1 MQFYF
6 RMRKRPN
13 RTEEKKEELPLSKAA
28 EYLLDECR
36 MVLPGIQA
44 LFGFQLVAVFNS
56 AFGEKLSPSEQ
67 RLHLLAIA
75 LVAIAV
81 ALIMTPA
88 ALHRQRGAYEVSDTF
103 VRVSSRLLL
112 WSMVPLALSISLD
125 FYLVSRVITGTRL
138 VSLFGVAMF
147 ALFSALWFLLPRAR
161 GLQKAIGG
169 RPTWHVEISF
179 DCIDVGET
187 KNASRAF

>member
-1 MQFYF
+1 MQFCF
-6 RMRKRPN
+6 RMQQRPN
-13 RTEEKKEELPLSKAA
+13 KTEEKKEELSLSKAA

-81 ALIMTPA
+81 AIIMTPA
-88 ALHRQRGAYEVSDTF
+88 ALHRQRGAYEVTDTF

-138 VSLFGVAMF
+138 VSLCGVAMF

-169 RPTWHVEISF
+169 RT
-179 DCIDVGET
+179 T
-187 KNASRAF
+187 

>member
-1 MQFYF
+1 MSALPKPHDE
-6 RMRKRPN
+6 KR
-13 RTEEKKEELPLSKAA
+13 EDLPLSKAA

-44 LFGFQLVAVFNS
+44 LFGFQLIAVFNS
-56 AFGEKLSPSEQ
+56 GFDEKLTPSDRQ
-67 RLHLLAIA
+67 LHLLAIA

-81 ALIMTPA
+81 AIIMTPA
-88 ALHRQRGAYEVSDTF
+88 ALHRQRGAYEVTDTF

-138 VSLFGVAMF
+138 VSLCGVAMF
-147 ALFSALWFLLPRAR
+147 ALFFALW
-161 GLQKAIGG
+161 
-169 RPTWHVEISF
+169 
-179 DCIDVGET
+179 
-187 KNASRAF
+187 

>member
-1 MQFYF
+1 MSE
-6 RMRKRPN
+6 MPKSTIPEKR
-13 RTEEKKEELPLSKAA
+13 EELPLSKAA

-56 AFGEKLSPSEQ
+56 AFEQKLSASEQ

-81 ALIMTPA
+81 ATIMTPA
-88 ALHRQRGAYEVSDTF
+88 ALHRQKGPYEVTDTF

-112 WSMVPLALSISLD
+112 WSMVPLAVSISLE
-125 FYLVSRVITGTRL
+125 FYLVALVITRERL
-138 VSLFGVAMF
+138 VSLLGAAMF
-147 ALFSALWFLLPRAR
+147 AFFLVLWFVLPRAR
-161 GLQKAIGG
+161 GLQRVIGG
-169 RPTWHVEISF
+169 
-179 DCIDVGET
+179 
-187 KNASRAF
+187 SRN